1 MSRFEDIFKKSW
13 EQNEVSEEINEE
25 DEGLTA
31 NFSLLLWNIL
41 QSPAKF
47 ACLVA
52 TILTILEAMM

>member
-31 NFSLLLWNIL
+31 NFSLLL
-41 QSPAKF
+41 
-47 ACLVA
+47 
-52 TILTILEAMM
+52 